1 MRKRLSLA
9 AAIAA
14 VSASYSTPN
23 FAQTE
28 QTVLEEVVVTA
39 RKRSETLQDVPFS
52 IAAKTEAQL
61 RRSGATNLETMA
73 DGVAGLAV
81 QNLGPGQSQVAIRG
95 ISAGQIVR
103 DQPGVKEQVGV
114 YLDESVISLS
124 LFTPDLDFYD
134 TNRVEVLR
142 GPQGTLFGSGSLAGT
157 IRYISNEPDLTETSG
172 SLSTTAQHVTDGE
185 WGGSL
190 KGHVN
195 VPFSDTM
202 AMRVVAY
209 AEEFAGYIDA
219 LQPNG
224 GKKEDVN
231 GGTRTGARLAFK
243 FEPNERLSLAPR
255 VMWQDI
261 DMDGFNRE
269 DHYNILANPFTT
281 TRPAIDIDER
291 EQYTQLEEKFE
302 DEFFLVDLTAT
313 YSTDNL
319 IFTSVTSWTD
329 REVLVL
335 RDATALTASIT
346 GGSAGESEAI
356 YTLDAPLSDTT
367 EVEVA
372 TQEFRIASNTE
383 NKLQWVAGIFY
394 SEIDRHY
401 AQSLLVSGY
410 EANGG
415 TAFAPTAGPRART
428 DELYYSDIPYELKQL
443 AVFGE
448 MSYDVTE
455 KLNLTLGARWFDF
468 EEDRVLTFDGSFAVR
483 TIDVP
488 GETDSDGASPRVL
501 ARYDL
506 SDNVMLNAQVAKGFR
521 LGGINDPLNAP
532 LCNAADLATYGGNP
546 TFDDETVIN
555 YEVGSKMTVLEGRG
569 TFNVAV
575 FYSDIKDLQVTQ
587 DAGSCSSRVIFNVD
601 EAHSQGLEIEA
612 TLRPTANLELTFA
625 GSYTDAEL
633 DSDLR
638 SSNGAI
644 LGGVEDGNE
653 LPTAPDY
660 SLALTG
666 TYFFNLSD
674 NWEGY
679 FSTALQSVGARYTQ
693 ISDQTAGAGTVSLF
707 QNVGGGT
714 QSSFSFDSELEN
726 YQTVN
731 LRLGG
736 RTANWDVAVFVNNAT
751 DENIRQSLDRE
762 RGGSA
767 RVGYRVG
774 QPRTAGITAR
784 YDF

>member
-383 NKLQWVAGIFY
+383 NKLQWV
-394 SEIDRHY
+394 EI
-401 AQSLLVSGY
+401 G
-410 EANGG
+410 
-415 TAFAPTAGPRART
+415 RAH
-428 DELYYSDIPYELKQL
+428 
-443 AVFGE
+443 V
-448 MSYDVTE
+448 
-455 KLNLTLGARWFDF
+455 
-468 EEDRVLTFDGSFAVR
+468 
-483 TIDVP
+483 
-488 GETDSDGASPRVL
+488 
-501 ARYDL
+501 
-506 SDNVMLNAQVAKGFR
+506 
-521 LGGINDPLNAP
+521 
-532 LCNAADLATYGGNP
+532 
-546 TFDDETVIN
+546 
-555 YEVGSKMTVLEGRG
+555 
-569 TFNVAV
+569 
-575 FYSDIKDLQVTQ
+575 
-587 DAGSCSSRVIFNVD
+587 
-601 EAHSQGLEIEA
+601 
-612 TLRPTANLELTFA
+612 
-625 GSYTDAEL
+625 
-633 DSDLR
+633 
-638 SSNGAI
+638 
-644 LGGVEDGNE
+644 
-653 LPTAPDY
+653 
-660 SLALTG
+660 
-666 TYFFNLSD
+666 
-674 NWEGY
+674 
-679 FSTALQSVGARYTQ
+679 
-693 ISDQTAGAGTVSLF
+693 
-707 QNVGGGT
+707 
-714 QSSFSFDSELEN
+714 
-726 YQTVN
+726 
-731 LRLGG
+731 
-736 RTANWDVAVFVNNAT
+736 
-751 DENIRQSLDRE
+751 
-762 RGGSA
+762 
-767 RVGYRVG
+767 
-774 QPRTAGITAR
+774 
-784 YDF
+784 